1 MKARVSQWIALVVLA
16 SLILGLLASCA
27 PVQNP
32 EPATKAPVE
41 ATDKPAETPVP
52 AAPAE
57 ITFWGSWGGDVEES
71 INEILDKYNAT
82 SATKVKYV
90 VQSDIMTT
98 FATANATGDVP
109 DIMLWDASEVSKYAQ
124 KGVLA
129 SIDDKLAA
137 ANIDKGEYNSECIR
151 ELTLDDKL
159 YGLPLNIDIWGIYV
173 NMDIMKS
180 LDLSAP
186 TTWEQLKEAAIKAT
200 ERDSSGKLTRAGL
213 SMQWLPYLFTSF
225 MVSNGANVLSDDG
238 KTTTVNN
245 DAGREVLTFFKSL
258 LDAKVYD
265 IGFESTLAQGED
277 AFLTGRSAMAIW
289 PTSMLRTYQ
298 TYGDTMDFTFVPI
311 PAGPGPDAR
320 IGGIQTSFCFVI
332 PAKSKNIDAA
342 FDFMEFSL
350 HDVNNS
356 IAWCQIVGGLSPLVA
371 AQDDPVFADNKYYAN
386 VLADINGLKIRPK
399 APGFIQVEGN
409 VFAPNIQQVFE
420 GTLSVDDCLKN
431 MQTDG
436 DTMLAQYRNE

>member
-1 MKARVSQWIALVVLA
+1 
-16 SLILGLLASCA
+16 
-27 PVQNP
+27 
-32 EPATKAPVE
+32 EPATKAPSPAPAQ
-41 ATDKPAETPVP
+41 ATEKPAETASP

-57 ITFWGSWGGDVEES
+57 ITFWGSWGGDVEKS
-71 INEILDKYNAT
+71 INVILDKYNAT

-129 SIDDKLAA
+129 PINDKLAGA
-137 ANIDKGEYNSECIR
+137 SINKGDYNSECIR

-173 NMDIMKS
+173 NLDIIKS
-180 LDLSAP
+180 LGLSAP
-186 TTWEQLKEAAIKAT
+186 TTWDELKEDAIQAT
-200 ERDSSGKLTRAGL
+200 QRDSSGKLIRAGL
-213 SMQWLPYLFTSF
+213 SMQWFPYEFTSF
-225 MVSNGANVLSDDG
+225 MVADGASVLSDDG

-245 DAGREVLTFFKSL
+245 DTGRKVLSLFKGL
-258 LDAKVYD
+258 LDAGVYD
-265 IGFESTLAQGED
+265 IGFESGLSQGED
-277 AFLTGRSAMAIW
+277 AFLTGRSAMVVW

-298 TYGDTMDFTFVPI
+298 TYGDKMDFTFAPI
-311 PAGPGPDAR
+311 PAGPDPGAR

-342 FDFMEFSL
+342 FDFMKFSL
-350 HDVNNS
+350 HDVSNS
-356 IAWCQIVGGLSPLVA
+356 ISWCQIVGGLSPLIA
-371 AQDDPVFADNKYYAN
+371 AQNDPFFANNKYYAN
-386 VLADINGLKIRPK
+386 VLSGINGLKIRPK
-399 APGFIQVEGN
+399 APGFIQVEGS
-409 VFAPNIQQVFE
+409 VFAPNIQELFE
-420 GTLSVDDCLKN
+420 GTLSIDDCLKN